1 MIPDNFRI
9 VLFPKTFR
17 EFPCRRLILNGL
29 RALHILCLCILVGGF
44 FFDQNESLLKP
55 WFIGT
60 LASGLGIFLIDL
72 YGSCIAL
79 FEVRGVSVVIKLALV
94 GMLPF
99 LERDYQLLLLVSLIL
114 LSSLISHSPRR
125 LRHWNFMSKGF
136 EDRYGIQK

>member
-1 MIPDNFRI
+1 M
-9 VLFPKTFR
+9 
-17 EFPCRRLILNGL
+17 ILNGL